1 MPATAACQGLSG
13 DPVRRGLAYLSAL
26 MLAVAGI
33 APWVTMRGAMGGASP
48 AGVAT
53 VLLLAL
59 AVVLAT
65 LLRRR
70 FVVRLVGV
78 LTAAFAVY
86 VVWLAPD
93 ELLVAN
99 LDAPRSP
106 GRVPGCA
113 RSCSPPCWP
122 SRRPAL
128 PAPAVRRRRE
138 PEQPAPGEPS

>member
-1 MPATAACQGLSG
+1 MTPFA
-13 DPVRRGLAYLSAL
+13 RGLAYLSAL

-99 LDAPRSP
+99 LDGASITGTGAGLRAIMFAA
-106 GRVPGCA
+106 VLA
-113 RSCSPPCWP
+113 FAAA
-122 SRRPAL
+122 AL